1 LFIDTI
7 VNTQSKYI
15 NLFSNADTYLLEQAS
30 TLLVS
35 QQKALSMGFYKV
47 DCDKKIS
54 YVDSII
60 NPLSKLLE
68 NGSNKN
74 TLPLDLLVDAGMSNI
89 AQLAK
94 IS

>member
-1 LFIDTI
+1 
-7 VNTQSKYI
+7 
-15 NLFSNADTYLLEQAS
+15 
-30 TLLVS
+30 
-35 QQKALSMGFYKV
+35 MGFYKV

-68 NGSNKN
+68 NGANKN
-74 TLPLDLLVDAGMSNI
+74 ALPLDLLVDAGVSNI